1 MPTRLS
7 NLNFFIPQDRYSSVL
22 RRWCIRGILR
32 CYLRV
37 DPHSLLRDG
46 DSAGSS
52 LMLRGLKWNVYLWSV
67 LAIQSSMAFFPRS
80 VLPRRRRRQHRLRS
94 RKESIAH
101 RADSSNRH
109 SIERCENVDRHRIS
123 EVKAIVRENLDSK
136 SIAFSILILCNS
148 AIGRETIGKL
158 NANFCLS
165 SCQIN

>member
-1 MPTRLS
+1 HTKPPPPWKPPPPPPWPPPPPPWAAADPAVARTIDVMPTRLS
-7 NLNFFIPQDRYSSVL
+7 NLNFFISQHRYSSVL

-101 RADSSNRH
+101 RANSSRH

-123 EVKAIVRENLDSK
+123 EVKR
-136 SIAFSILILCNS
+136 
-148 AIGRETIGKL
+148 
-158 NANFCLS
+158 
-165 SCQIN
+165 